1 MRDSIILLTGGTG
14 SFGQG
19 FVRLLMGDQ
28 NVRMVRVFS
37 RDEHKHRSMR
47 DSLKRDLGAAVEQRV
62 SFFIGDVRDYG
73 RLKRAMDGATHV
85 VHAAALKQAPL
96 GETEASEFIK
106 TNIAGT
112 ENVVEVAKEEGV
124 EKALLISSD
133 KAVEPI
139 NLYGATKMCAERVF
153 LNADLMRGTSKTRF
167 SCTRYGN
174 VVGTNG
180 SVIPAWL
187 ALPDNEPTPVTDIH
201 STRFWI
207 TLQDANVF
215 VYHALSRMQGGEVF
229 IPQMKA
235 VSILTLAKAIRPNSE
250 IRIVGLR
257 PGDKRHEVISI
268 NGNETRLSSD
278 KAELLSEGEIRAALG
293 LPAHPPAGEGH
304 LGANVGSDSK
314 REPDPIQ
321 AS

>member
-1 MRDSIILLTGGTG
+1 MRDSIVVITGGTG

-19 FVRLLMGDQ
+19 FVRLLLEDS

-37 RDEHKHRSMR
+37 RDEHKQRLMR
-47 DSLKRDLGAAVEQRV
+47 ERLLLDYPNGRTEQRV
-62 SFFIGDVRDYG
+62 SFFIGDIRDRE
-73 RLKRAMDGATHV
+73 RLRRAFDGATHV

-106 TNIAGT
+106 TNIIGT
-112 ENVVEVAKEEGV
+112 ENVVAAAKEEGV

-139 NLYGATKMCAERVF
+139 NLYGATKMCAERIF
-153 LNADLMRGTSKTRF
+153 LNADLMRGTRKTRF

-187 ALPDNEPTPVTDIH
+187 ALPKDAPTPVTDIH
-201 STRFWI
+201 ATRFWI
-207 TLQDANVF
+207 TLRQANVF
-215 VYHALSRMQGGEVF
+215 VYQSLSRMQGGEVF
-229 IPQMKA
+229 IPLMKS
-235 VSILTLAKAIRPNSE
+235 VNILELAKTVRPNSE
-250 IRIVGLR
+250 IRVVGLR
-257 PGDKRHEVISI
+257 PGDKRHEVLSI
-268 NGNETRLSSD
+268 DGDKRYSSD
-278 KAELLSEGEIRAALG
+278 KNEFLTPADIIREAEL
-293 LPAHPPAGEGH
+293 PPAEASGSGN
-304 LGANVGSDSK
+304 LGGDAGSNPD
-314 REPDPIQ
+314 REPDTIQ